1 MRAALDEVSRCICV
15 QRKSKYPDMKASDV
29 LIASFRDLRATE
41 EYLSKA
47 VKDKDPK
54 HKKLQGTK
62 QQHRTQTKKLTSIQ
76 QS

>member
-15 QRKSKYPDMKASDV
+15 QRKSKYPDMKASDL
-29 LIASFRDLRATE
+29 LIASFADLRAAE

-47 VKDKDPK
+47 NKDKDPK
-54 HKKLQGTK
+54 HKTT
-62 QQHRTQTKKLTSIQ
+62 RNETTTQDTNDETSIQ